1 MKQNYANYANK
12 NLRKRRTIKMSNEQH
27 NTIDTVNE
35 TGQLNKLGFWVFLTA
50 EIALFGTLFATFL
63 VLQKSGSYGG
73 ASTPELFE
81 LPLVMIMTFLLL
93 VSSYTCGIAV
103 YFMRKEN
110 VKMMMIWMIITVLL
124 GAGFVGFEL
133 YEFTN
138 YVGEG
143 VTAQFGLFWCALF
156 FLFGELCVGFEF
168 YECTDYVGVG
178 FTAKLCSFWSAFFIL
193 LGTHG
198 LHVTVGIFWISGVL
212 IQIARRGLNEHNA
225 PKIFIGSLYW
235 HFLD

>member
-1 MKQNYANYANK
+1 
-12 NLRKRRTIKMSNEQH
+12 MSNEQH

-133 YEFTN
+133 YESSIRTEPFI
-138 YVGEG
+138 Y
-143 VTAQFGLFWCALF
+143 LRSCRR
-156 FLFGELCVGFEF
+156 
-168 YECTDYVGVG
+168 
-178 FTAKLCSFWSAFFIL
+178 CSTLSSINAAHFI
-193 LGTHG
+193 
-198 LHVTVGIFWISGVL
+198 SSVL
-212 IQIARRGLNEHNA
+212 IPSSIHTAAAAAMLHTLCAPSSFVCIFMRSPLQFSSKTLPLEDADIFSAYTSALLRMKRTALATSRAPSRCVYGL
-225 PKIFIGSLYW
+225 SL
-235 HFLD
+235 